1 MTLIKVEDSKYIN
14 LENVANI
21 NFVKDKIVFNM
32 GYSVEKADNGRISDY
47 FYTHKMNDSFRK
59 TDYFNDNFV
68 QIVGKDREVAINK
81 NKISYIKKDSR
92 SCKIII
98 GFAHD
103 VNISNLENLVTVA
116 EHYYIKMENVEELD
130 DKFSLLIQELN
141 M

>member
-32 GYSVEKADNGRISDY
+32 AYSVEKADNGRISDY
-47 FYTHKMNDSFRK
+47 FYTTKMNDYFRK
-59 TDYFNDNFV
+59 TDYFNDNFI
-68 QIVGKDREVAINK
+68 QIVGKDREVALNK

-92 SCKIII
+92 YCKIII
-98 GFAHD
+98 GFTHD
-103 VNISNLENLVTVA
+103 VNISNLDNLVTVA
-116 EHYYIKMENVEELD
+116 EHYYIKMDNNEDLD

>member
-1 MTLIKVEDSKYIN
+1 MTLVKVEDSKFIN

-32 GYSVEKADNGRISDY
+32 AYSVEKADNGRISDY
-47 FYTHKMNDSFRK
+47 FYTTKLNDSFRN
-59 TDYFNDNFV
+59 TDYFNDNFI

-81 NKISYIKKDSR
+81 NKISYVKKDQK

-98 GFAHD
+98 GFTHD
-103 VNISNLENLVTVA
+103 VNISNFDNLVTVA
-116 EHYYIKMENVEELD
+116 EHYYIKMENNEELE
-130 DKFSLLIQELN
+130 DKFAILLQELN